1 MSLYTIEVPGV
12 VIYGLEVT
20 SVGVPSKQTHAP
32 NCGDAPSR
40 YRQLELDIL
49 GFTSAVLK
57 LLKSSHRSLQTWY
70 DTAVP
75 AAMKFPSTLLSS
87 PLWPPRRTWTL
98 AARPPH
104 APLSIPARPPPKF
117 SESRR
122 RSVDDGAGR
131 VRLPF
136 FLDSGSTAV
145 VGMRVPPPFR

>member
-1 MSLYTIEVPGV
+1 MAALIYTIKVPGV

-20 SVGVPSKQTHAP
+20 SVGVPSTQTHAP

-70 DTAVP
+70 DVAVP
-75 AAMKFPSTLLSS
+75 AAKKFPSTLLSS

-98 AARPPH
+98 AARPPP
-104 APLSIPARPPPKF
+104 APAPDPTPAAAEIF
-117 SESRR
+117 
-122 RSVDDGAGR
+122 
-131 VRLPF
+131 
-136 FLDSGSTAV
+136 
-145 VGMRVPPPFR
+145 RVPPPFR

>member
-1 MSLYTIEVPGV
+1 MPGV

-40 YRQLELDIL
+40 YRQLELEIL

-98 AARPPH
+98 AV
-104 APLSIPARPPPKF
+104 SPAAACRDRNDHDQERNDHDKDRN
-117 SESRR
+117 EI
-122 RSVDDGAGR
+122 
-131 VRLPF
+131 L
-136 FLDSGSTAV
+136 
-145 VGMRVPPPFR
+145 RVPPPFHGRGRCCSCSHLENFKEKNFEKSARCRS